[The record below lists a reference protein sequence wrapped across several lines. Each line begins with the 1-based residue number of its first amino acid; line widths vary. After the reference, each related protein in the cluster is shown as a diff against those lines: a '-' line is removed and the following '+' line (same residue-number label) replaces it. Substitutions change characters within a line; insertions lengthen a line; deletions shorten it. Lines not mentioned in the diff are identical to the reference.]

1 MLRSPIRARDVR
13 GVSAVTGLSAVLL
26 AGLCLSACDL
36 FPTGLGR
43 YRDSVLVAGRGLDD
57 IALGSPLHAF
67 VKRFG
72 TGRVT
77 TAAADPGYAT
87 DLSFREH
94 GMVFRFTLGGP
105 CLAAL
110 SAAGR
115 VEDVVAG
122 LAKPDRFFKAFPA
135 CGLAPLHSIAVQGH
149 VFRGGTD
156 RGVRLGSAT
165 SEVLRRY
172 GTIVALTAP
181 PAAGDAQVTDS
192 LDQASYA
199 SGIAF
204 FVGDTG
210 LAPPPGSDRT
220 IRLWRATG
228 DWTVRRIVIFEP
240 GSVPAE

>member
-1 MLRSPIRARDVR
+1 MLRSPAQAGHLWASRA
-13 GVSAVTGLSAVLL
+13 AVLVGAVL
-26 AGLCLSACDL
+26 VAGLCTSACDL

-43 YRDSVLVAGRGLDD
+43 YRNSVLVPGRGLDD
-57 IALGSPLHAF
+57 IALGSPLHPF

-72 TGRVT
+72 TGQVS
-77 TAAADPGYAT
+77 TAAGDSGYAA
-87 DLSFREH
+87 DLSFPEH

-115 VEDVVAG
+115 VEVVVGG
-122 LAKPDRFFKAFPA
+122 LTKPERFFKAFPA

-149 VFRGGTD
+149 VFHGSTD
-156 RGVRLGSAT
+156 RGIRLGST
-165 SEVLRRY
+165 TGEVLGRY

-181 PAAGDAQVTDS
+181 PAAGDAGVTDS

-199 SGIAF
+199 TGIAF

-220 IRLWRATG
+220 IRLWRATA
-228 DWTVRRIVIFEP
+228 DWTVWRIVIFEP
-240 GSVPAE
+240 AGVTGE